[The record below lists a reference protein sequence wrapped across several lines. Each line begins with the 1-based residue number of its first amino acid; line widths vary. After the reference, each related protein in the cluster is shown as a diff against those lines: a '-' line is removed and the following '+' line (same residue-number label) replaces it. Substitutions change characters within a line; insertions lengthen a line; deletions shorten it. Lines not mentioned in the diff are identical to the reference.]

1 MVKNVCLA
9 TKITYVADLDPIIL
23 PFL

>member
-9 TKITYVADLDPIIL
+9 TKITYAADLDPIIL
-23 PFL
+23 FVD